1 MTYSAMRAAESAIRP
16 HKCGMFPLG
25 RLFPNHC
32 LPRGSIPHFHDRDI
46 TPELEL
52 FWLLA
57 KTRTNTR
64 PSS

>member
-1 MTYSAMRAAESAIRP
+1 MDDVLRNAGGGIG
-16 HKCGMFPLG
+16 KCGMLPHG

-57 KTRTNTR
+57 KTRTNIR